1 MIILD
6 TKVISEPLRQK
17 PHIGVVEWIDQQ
29 NVETLYLTTIT
40 VGELRY
46 GLAILPDGK
55 RKTILQERLESE
67 VLALFKGRILAYDL
81 AASEAYGV
89 LMARAK
95 VNGLSIGTADG
106 NIAAIAKSNVMKVAT
121 RDASP
126 FIAGGVEVINPWQ
139 CIE

>member
-6 TKVISEPLRQK
+6 TNVISEPLRQR
-17 PHIGVVEWIDQQ
+17 PHLRVVEWMDQQ
-29 NVETLYLTTIT
+29 NVETLYLTAIT

-46 GLAILPDGK
+46 GLAVLPDGK
-55 RKTILQERLESE
+55 RRTVLRERLETE
-67 VLALFKGRILAYDL
+67 VLALFKGRILSYDL

-95 VNGLSIGTADG
+95 GRGLSIGTADG

-126 FIAGGVEVINPWQ
+126 FIASDVEVINPWQ
-139 CIE
+139 

>member
-6 TKVISEPLRQK
+6 TNVISEPLRQR
-17 PHIGVVEWIDQQ
+17 PHLRVVEWMDQQ

-46 GLAILPDGK
+46 GLAVFPDGK
-55 RKTILQERLESE
+55 RRTVLRERLETE
-67 VLALFKGRILAYDL
+67 VLGLFKGRILSYDL

-95 VNGLSIGTADG
+95 GRGLSIGTAGG

-126 FIAGGVEVINPWQ
+126 FIASDVEVINPWQ
-139 CIE
+139 

>member
-6 TKVISEPLRQK
+6 TNVISEPLRQQ
-17 PHIGVVEWIDQQ
+17 PHSQVVEWIDQQ
-29 NVETLYLTTIT
+29 NIETLYLTAIT

-55 RKTILQERLESE
+55 RKTVLQERLETE
-67 VLALFKGRILAYDL
+67 VLGLFKGRILSYDL

-95 VNGLSIGTADG
+95 ATGLAIGTADG
-106 NIAAIAKSNVMKVAT
+106 NIAAIAKSNVMKIAT
-121 RDASP
+121 RDTSP
-126 FIAGGVEVINPWQ
+126 FIASGIEVINPWQ
-139 CIE
+139 

>member
-6 TKVISEPLRQK
+6 TNVISEPLRQR
-17 PHIGVVEWIDQQ
+17 PHLRVVEWMDQQ
-29 NVETLYLTTIT
+29 NVQTLYLTAIT

-46 GLAILPDGK
+46 GLAVLPDGK
-55 RKTILQERLESE
+55 RRTVLRERLETE
-67 VLALFKGRILAYDL
+67 VLGLFKGRILPYDL

-95 VNGLSIGTADG
+95 GRGLSIGTADG

-126 FIAGGVEVINPWQ
+126 FIASDVEVINPWQ
-139 CIE
+139 